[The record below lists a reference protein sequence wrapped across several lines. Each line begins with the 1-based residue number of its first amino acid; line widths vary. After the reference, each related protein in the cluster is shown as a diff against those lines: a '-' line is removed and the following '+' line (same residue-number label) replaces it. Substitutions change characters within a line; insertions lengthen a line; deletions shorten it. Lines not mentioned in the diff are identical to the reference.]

1 MRTEVHEFG
10 QKDAHPFFS
19 GMATGLL
26 AEKTR

>member
-10 QKDAHPFFS
+10 QKDAHSFFS
-19 GMATGLL
+19 GMATGRF